1 MNEHV
6 TRIVVFGGGIAAAGF
21 FAWLIADRKVV
32 ARASADLPQTFVAS
46 RFAALLFLLLSF
58 VCAVCFSCASVAI
71 LFFQSEAW
79 TRENWVFS
87 LATGGSMILMAPLLW
102 LGVKM
107 FGTFVIWPD
116 HLTLDQDGIS
126 GRIRGTPR
134 HWSWDQIAGVRITSG
149 RSNMVSLV
157 LNEPDPDRA
166 RFLAR
171 LPWRKKTDARVI
183 PLDNTWK
190 PTALL
195 TSGEMAIGQAIQAV
209 LDKRAKRQAMTAH
222 VSG

>member
-1 MNEHV
+1 MLV
-6 TRIVVFGGGIAAAGF
+6 
-21 FAWLIADRKVV
+21 
-32 ARASADLPQTFVAS
+32 
-46 RFAALLFLLLSF
+46 LLFSF
-58 VCAVCFSCASVAI
+58 VCAICFSFAGVAI

-79 TRENWVFS
+79 TRENWAFS
-87 LATGGSMILMAPLLW
+87 LATGGVMILMAPLFW

-107 FGTFVIWPD
+107 FGTLVIWPD

-126 GRIRGTPR
+126 GRIGGKPR
-134 HWSWDQIAGVRITSG
+134 HWSWDQIAGVRISSG
-149 RSNMVSLV
+149 RAAMVSLV

-195 TSGEMAIGQAIQAV
+195 TSGEMAVGQAIQAV
-209 LDKRAKRQAMTAH
+209 LDKRAKRQPMTAQA
-222 VSG
+222 SG